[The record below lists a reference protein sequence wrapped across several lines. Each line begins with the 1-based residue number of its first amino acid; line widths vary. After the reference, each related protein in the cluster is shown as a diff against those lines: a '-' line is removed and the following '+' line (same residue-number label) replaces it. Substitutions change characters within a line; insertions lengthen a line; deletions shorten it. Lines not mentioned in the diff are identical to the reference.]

1 MQTKTAT
8 QTPIATSTDPPLM
21 SARAVGR
28 HCSVSVSTVYRW
40 QRRGWL
46 PFVRL
51 GATVRFER
59 EAVEQL
65 VARGRCTELI

>member
-8 QTPIATSTDPPLM
+8 QTPIATSTEPALM

-65 VARGRCTELI
+65 VARGRCTEVI